1 MANIPADQA
10 KVLALRAEYP
20 ILDQQWG
27 NTKLVYLDNAATTQV
42 PTCVL
47 NRIITHYQTDNANVH
62 RGIHRLSER
71 STAALEEARSVVASF
86 IGASDPRSIVFTSG
100 ATSAINQVA
109 RGLESQLGPG
119 QAVVVTALEHHA
131 NFVPWQQL
139 CARTGASFIVAP
151 LTEAGDIDREA
162 LIRILEE
169 NSVALC
175 AFAHVSN
182 VLGTVVPVAELTA
195 LAHSYGAKVL
205 VDAAQSIRH
214 EPVDVASVD
223 CDYLVFSGHKMM
235 APTGIGVLYGKPE
248 ALECME
254 PSVFGGEM
262 VAQVRF
268 EATSFESLPLRL
280 EAGTP
285 NYVGAIALAE
295 ACAYLQRI
303 GRSWIGEYE
312 RELLYAL
319 EEKLG
324 RMGAVTILGDPE
336 QRAGCLSFVVPGVHP
351 FDIAQ
356 LLDTLGVAV
365 RSGNQCAQPLLHQ
378 VYDVR
383 QVVRVSPA
391 FYNTQE
397 ELDQFVGAL
406 EKTLAVLSA

>member
-1 MANIPADQA
+1 M
-10 KVLALRAEYP
+10 
-20 ILDQQWG
+20 
-27 NTKLVYLDNAATTQV
+27 
-42 PTCVL
+42 
-47 NRIITHYQTDNANVH
+47 
-62 RGIHRLSER
+62 
-71 STAALEEARSVVASF
+71 
-86 IGASDPRSIVFTSG
+86 
-100 ATSAINQVA
+100 
-109 RGLESQLGPG
+109 
-119 QAVVVTALEHHA
+119 
-131 NFVPWQQL
+131 
-139 CARTGASFIVAP
+139 
-151 LTEAGDIDREA
+151 
-162 LIRILEE
+162 
-169 NSVALC
+169 
-175 AFAHVSN
+175 
-182 VLGTVVPVAELTA
+182 LGTVVPVAELTA